1 MQSSGTYA
9 QKFFLQYIQHEPS
22 QESASFTGILDD
34 SGTDGL
40 HNPPS
45 RNTRTYR
52 GVDIFKMFSIFGRK
66 AIKLE
71 KVNENP
77 EANAAF

>member
-40 HNPPS
+40 HNPLQE
-45 RNTRTYR
+45 TLEHIEALT
-52 GVDIFKMFSIFGRK
+52 FSKCLAF
-66 AIKLE
+66 LE
-71 KVNENP
+71 ERQLN
-77 EANAAF
+77 